1 MKVPKILWHSKI
13 SSWVTVTVLAGIVN
27 FLHRSSHDAMIL
39 IFDDDSDANTLM
51 SRLLMSSAYT
61 KLWTVQ
67 LFMLSCQWGA
77 QHAQGAGNGQ
87 SQDRW
92 LRLKKKKKKG
102 HSYHV
107 VLCWTIKAGIKKEKG
122 GNFGNDGICFPKTI
136 HAHEFSAL
144 LCARSF
150 YFT

>member
-1 MKVPKILWHSKI
+1 MHKVLGMDRAR
-13 SSWVTVTVLAGIVN
+13 T
-27 FLHRSSHDAMIL
+27 
-39 IFDDDSDANTLM
+39 DDSDL
-51 SRLLMSSAYT
+51 
-61 KLWTVQ
+61 
-67 LFMLSCQWGA
+67 
-77 QHAQGAGNGQ
+77 
-87 SQDRW
+87 
-92 LRLKKKKKKG
+92 KKKKKG